1 MMEREQNSRTRRTKA
16 ALRAALAALIRE
28 RGLSGITVRELT
40 TRAGINRATFY
51 IHYHDI
57 HDLLEQTHREIIND
71 LSTVLLTHQQEESAE
86 WPLVILGDV
95 FRFLQKHS
103 DICSALLCENGDPLF
118 IEALKKP
125 VREKTIRDWN
135 LLRPNDIVPVRASY
149 FATFIVSGVV
159 ALFEQWYQTGMQE
172 TPEEMAS
179 IADAFIR
186 LGSQSLKE
194 PIF

>member
-1 MMEREQNSRTRRTKA
+1 MMEREQNSRTRRTKG

-28 RGLSGITVRELT
+28 RGLTGITVRELT

-57 HDLLEQTHREIIND
+57 HDMLEKTHHEILND
-71 LSTVLLTHQQEESAE
+71 LGAVLRTHQQEESAE
-86 WPLVILGDV
+86 RPLVILEDV

-103 DICSALLCENGDPLF
+103 DICSALMCENGDPLF

-125 VREKTIRDWN
+125 VREKTVRDWT
-135 LLRPNDIVPVRASY
+135 LLRPNGTDAARTSY

-172 TPEEMAS
+172 TPEEMAEL
-179 IADAFIR
+179 ADAFIR
-186 LGSQSLKE
+186 VGSQSLKE
-194 PIF
+194 ANL